1 MEFNNVVC
9 SSSQTSNRWVT
20 LILEVLYGWKYYQV
34 YFHTQQM
41 VPLFDFRA
49 RSYGH
54 LVDSA
59 LAVTRLREI
68 KNKTPQFL
76 HKCNLSYA
84 RRFMTSHETWRL
96 LTTINSLCITHL

>member
-9 SSSQTSNRWVT
+9 SASQTSNRWVT
-20 LILEVLYGWKYYQV
+20 LILEVKCY
-34 YFHTQQM
+34 M
-41 VPLFDFRA
+41 VRNIIKSIFTPNKWCLF
-49 RSYGH
+49 STSEQEVMVI

-84 RRFMTSHETWRL
+84 RRFMTSHET
-96 LTTINSLCITHL
+96 